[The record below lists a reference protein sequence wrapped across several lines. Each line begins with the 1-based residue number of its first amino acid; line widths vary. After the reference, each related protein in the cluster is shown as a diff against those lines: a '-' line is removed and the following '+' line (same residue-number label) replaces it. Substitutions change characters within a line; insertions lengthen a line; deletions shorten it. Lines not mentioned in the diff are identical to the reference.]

1 MKSKTFSFSKTI
13 FHKNAT
19 LYWPLWGIYTLI
31 LQLILPLSLWGGFR
45 NASRTFQG
53 GPTVDEARFEV
64 LANVL
69 ELQLPMFLVFVMA
82 VVFAMVFFSYL
93 FNGRSSNMI
102 HALPVTRA
110 DLYGTNLITGLVF
123 LIVPQ
128 VIAFML
134 SVLVCLA
141 YGVSNVQY
149 LGIWILV
156 MAGFSIAC
164 YGMAVLCVMLTG
176 QMLAVAAYYVIGNFL
191 YVGVR
196 TIVSLIIS
204 IFAFGIDYSD
214 VVQAIHLEFLSPF
227 YYAFRL
233 VNFHK
238 KTEWV
243 NNTYTAVRGIS
254 FSGAHI
260 VAGYTLMG
268 VMLFVLSYFLYKK
281 RQLESAGDFL
291 TFPVLKPIFRW
302 GVGFCGSFSLA
313 CMTAG
318 ILMTMNIGEELPIFI
333 VGIMIYGI
341 VFFYVAEM
349 LVRKSFRVFCKKR
362 WGECAIYTV
371 FLLASFG
378 CMMLTAGKIESF
390 CPDQDDVQTAFVY
403 LDYPIEYE
411 TEDVK
416 QVLDLQKQIL
426 SDSRELKKLEK
437 GSDEKA
443 VIDILYRTNKGEWIS
458 REYTVPLESEQFDY
472 TAQIQKKELEK
483 DPFMKQLVCY
493 DYDDIQIKSGTLER
507 YDQNMNYLGDREIG
521 QEQAQSIYDALCKDA
536 EEGSLQKYNMPY
548 FEEEGESVEEN
559 LPYIYQLY
567 LEYQL
572 PEGATYENIYNRCQK
587 DYGYSSS
594 VMEVA
599 RNGAYSSRTVYD
611 ADEDSGGYGPVPY
624 TYKRD
629 GTWTIPVS
637 IGKEC
642 TNTMQT
648 LIENGI
654 VSSEEQ

>member
-1 MKSKTFSFSKTI
+1 
-13 FHKNAT
+13 
-19 LYWPLWGIYTLI
+19 
-31 LQLILPLSLWGGFR
+31 
-45 NASRTFQG
+45 
-53 GPTVDEARFEV
+53 
-64 LANVL
+64 
-69 ELQLPMFLVFVMA
+69 
-82 VVFAMVFFSYL
+82 
-93 FNGRSSNMI
+93 
-102 HALPVTRA
+102 
-110 DLYGTNLITGLVF
+110 
-123 LIVPQ
+123 
-128 VIAFML
+128 
-134 SVLVCLA
+134 
-141 YGVSNVQY
+141 
-149 LGIWILV
+149 
-156 MAGFSIAC
+156 
-164 YGMAVLCVMLTG
+164 
-176 QMLAVAAYYVIGNFL
+176 
-191 YVGVR
+191 
-196 TIVSLIIS
+196 
-204 IFAFGIDYSD
+204 
-214 VVQAIHLEFLSPF
+214 
-227 YYAFRL
+227 
-233 VNFHK
+233 
-238 KTEWV
+238 
-243 NNTYTAVRGIS
+243 
-254 FSGAHI
+254 
-260 VAGYTLMG
+260 
-268 VMLFVLSYFLYKK
+268 
-281 RQLESAGDFL
+281 
-291 TFPVLKPIFRW
+291 
-302 GVGFCGSFSLA
+302 
-313 CMTAG
+313 
-318 ILMTMNIGEELPIFI
+318 MTMNIGEELPIFI

>member
-1 MKSKTFSFSKTI
+1 MKSKTFSFNKTI

-19 LYWPLWGIYTLI
+19 LYWPLWGIYTVI
-31 LQLILPLSLWGGFR
+31 LQLILPLSLWGGFH

-69 ELQLPMFLVFVMA
+69 ELQIPMLLVFVMA
-82 VVFAMVFFSYL
+82 AVFAMVFFSYL
-93 FNGRSSNMI
+93 FNGRNSNMI

-123 LIVPQ
+123 LIIPQ

-141 YGVSNVQY
+141 YGVSHVQY
-149 LGIWILV
+149 LGIWILA

-233 VNFHK
+233 VDFHK
-238 KTEWV
+238 RTEWV
-243 NNTYTAVRGIS
+243 NNVYTAVTGIR

-260 VAGYTLMG
+260 VAGYTIMG
-268 VMLFVLSYFLYKK
+268 VMFLVLSYFLYKK

-313 CMTAG
+313 CLTAG
-318 ILMTMNIGEELPIFI
+318 ILATMNIGEELPIFI
-333 VGIMIYGI
+333 AGIMIYGI
-341 VFFYVAEM
+341 LFFYVAEM
-349 LVRKSFRVFCKKR
+349 LVCKSFKVFRKKR
-362 WGECAIYTV
+362 WGECAVYTV

-378 CMMLTAGKIESF
+378 CMMLTAGKFESF

-403 LDYPIEYE
+403 LDYPIEYG

-426 SDSRELKKLEK
+426 SNSRELQKLDRE
-437 GSDEKA
+437 SNEQA
-443 VIDILYRTNKGEWIS
+443 VIDILYRTSKGNWIS
-458 REYTVPLESEQFDY
+458 REYTVPLKSEQFDY
-472 TAQIQKKELEK
+472 AAQIQKKELEK

-493 DYDDIQIKSGTLER
+493 DYEDIQIKGGTMER
-507 YDQNMNYLGDREIG
+507 YDQDMNYQGDREIS
-521 QEQAQSIYDALCKDA
+521 QKQAQSIYDALCKDA

-548 FEEEGESVEEN
+548 CEEDGEDDET
-559 LPYIYQLY
+559 PYSYQLY

-572 PEGATYENIYNRCQK
+572 PEGATYENIYERCQGNS
-587 DYGYSSS
+587 GYSTS
-594 VMEVA
+594 VMETV
-599 RNGAYSSRTVYD
+599 REGIYSSRTVYD
-611 ADEDSGGYGPVPY
+611 GDEDSGGYGPVPY
-624 TYKRD
+624 SYKRD

-642 TNTMQT
+642 TNTMRA
-648 LIENGI
+648 LIENGVI
-654 VSSEEQ
+654 SSEEQ